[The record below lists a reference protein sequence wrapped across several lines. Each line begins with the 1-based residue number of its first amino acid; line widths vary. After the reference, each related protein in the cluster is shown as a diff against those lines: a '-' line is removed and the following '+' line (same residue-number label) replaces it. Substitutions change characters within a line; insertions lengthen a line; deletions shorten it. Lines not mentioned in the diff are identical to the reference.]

1 MTTGEKLSKLRKEH
15 GYTQEQLAEVI
26 GVSRQAVSR
35 WESDMAFPETDK
47 LIRLSSMY
55 GCSVDY
61 LLMDKEGDNRPGE
74 VSDTIMINDDDAGK
88 LLKLRKE
95 QAPYVAGGV
104 LMCILSP
111 ALLILLAGFS
121 ETRMLNI
128 SEGFAVGAGMT
139 VLLLMVAAAVFLFIS
154 YGMKAKKYEF
164 MENSSIC
171 VSGAVRA
178 KVTEMKNDY
187 EAVFAKAV
195 AAGAVLCII
204 SVIPLVIAGA
214 VSAPGFILCA
224 LVSLLLVLAGCG
236 VYIIVRSAMI
246 KGSFDLLLQEGD
258 YSEEEKTV
266 RRKYGVYPGVYWLV
280 ITAVYLGCSF
290 ITGKWDIT
298 WIIWPVA
305 GVLFAAL
312 AGIMRARALRT
323 EQ

>member
-1 MTTGEKLSKLRKEH
+1 MTTGEKLSKLRREH

-35 WESDMAFPETDK
+35 WESDTAFPETDK

-61 LLMDKEGDNRPGE
+61 LLMDKEESIPVE
-74 VSDTIMINDDDAGK
+74 SSDAVMINDEDAEK
-88 LLKLRKE
+88 FLKLRKE

-111 ALLILLAGFS
+111 VLLILLAGFS
-121 ETRMLNI
+121 ESRMFNI
-128 SEGFAVGAGMT
+128 SEGIAVGAGMT
-139 VLLLMVAAAVFLFIS
+139 ALVLLVAAAVFLFIS
-154 YGMKAKKYEF
+154 YGMKTKKYEF
-164 MENSSIC
+164 MENRSIYVSSR
-171 VSGAVRA
+171 VRA
-178 KVTEMKNDY
+178 EVAEMKNDY

-195 AAGAVLCII
+195 AAGTVLCII
-204 SVIPLVIAGA
+204 SVIPLIVAGA
-214 VSAPGFILCA
+214 VSAPDFILCA
-224 LVSLLLVLAGCG
+224 LVSLLLVFVGCG

-246 KGSFDLLLQEGD
+246 KGSFDSLLQEGD

-280 ITAVYLGCSF
+280 ITACYLGWSF
-290 ITGKWDIT
+290 ITGKWEMT

-312 AGIMRARALRT
+312 AGIMRARALKT